1 MNEIIRKIKDESGT
15 FLGIGNEIYEL
26 SKLLFPLNR
35 SITGNGVRQ
44 TLEAIRRILPDL
56 NVYEV
61 PTGTEVNDWIIPD
74 EWNVKEAWIMTP
86 DGHKIA
92 DFSVN
97 NLHLMGYSIP
107 VDMNLSLDE
116 LQAHLHSLPNQPNAI
131 PYVTSYYQKTWG
143 FCLDHNQRSLLKAG
157 TYHVY
162 IDSTLKKGS
171 LTYGELII
179 PGATKKE
186 IFISTYICHPSMA
199 NNELSGPCVTA
210 YIAKWLSDKAFK
222 KHTIRVIFIPETIG
236 AIAYLSKNIECL
248 KRQVVAGFNVTCI
261 GDDRDY
267 SYLPSRDGNTLSD
280 KAAMHVL
287 KHIYPEFKRYTFL
300 ERGSDER
307 QYCAPGVDL
316 PIATIMRTKYGEYP
330 EYHTS
335 LDDLTV
341 ISPSGLEGGFQALRR
356 AIEAIEGNLVPKTK
370 ILCEP
375 QMGRRGL
382 RPTLSTRDSFSS
394 IHRDLMNLWVYSDG
408 TRSLIDI
415 AELINVPIWIIMPM
429 YLRLKDFGIL
439 EEV

>member
-1 MNEIIRKIKDESGT
+1 MNEIIKQIKDESDA
-15 FLGIGNEIYEL
+15 FLGIGNKIYEL
-26 SKLLFPLNR
+26 SKKLFPLNR

-44 TLEAIRRILPDL
+44 TLDVIREILPEL
-56 NVYEV
+56 KVYEV
-61 PTGTEVNDWIIPD
+61 PTGTKVNDWVIPN

-86 DGHKIA
+86 DGQKIA

-97 NLHLMGYSIP
+97 NLHLMGYSTP
-107 VDMNLSLDE
+107 VDMKLSLIE

-131 PYVTSYYQKTWG
+131 PYVTSYYQENWG
-143 FCLDHNQRSLLKAG
+143 FCIEHNQRSLLKAG

-199 NNELSGPCVTA
+199 NNEISGPCVTT
-210 YIAKWLSDKAFK
+210 YIAKWLTDKTNI
-222 KHTIRVIFIPETIG
+222 KHTIRIIFIPETIG
-236 AIAYLSKNIECL
+236 AISYLSKNIDDL
-248 KRQVVAGFNVTCI
+248 KRYVVAGFNVTCI
-261 GDDRDY
+261 GDDRNY
-267 SYLPSRDGNTLSD
+267 SYLPSRNGNTISD
-280 KAAMHVL
+280 RAAVHVL
-287 KHIYPEFKRYTFL
+287 KHIDPAFKHYSFL

-316 PIATIMRTKYGEYP
+316 PMASIMRTKYGEYP

-341 ISPSGLEGGFQALRR
+341 ISASGLEGGFQALRR
-356 AIEAIEGNLVPKTK
+356 AIEAIDHNLVPKTTV
-370 ILCEP
+370 LCEP

-382 RPTLSTRDSFSS
+382 RPTLSTKESFSS

-415 AELINVPIWIIMPM
+415 AELINVPIWILMPM
-429 YLRLKDFGIL
+429 YLRLKDFDIL
-439 EEV
+439 KEV

>member
-1 MNEIIRKIKDESGT
+1 MKQ
-15 FLGIGNEIYEL
+15 
-26 SKLLFPLNR
+26 LLFP
-35 SITGNGVRQ
+35 V
-44 TLEAIRRILPDL
+44 LE
-56 NVYEV
+56 
-61 PTGTEVNDWIIPD
+61 
-74 EWNVKEAWIMTP
+74 KKFM
-86 DGHKIA
+86 K
-92 DFSVN
+92 
-97 NLHLMGYSIP
+97 
-107 VDMNLSLDE
+107 LSLNE

-131 PYVTSYYQKTWG
+131 PYVTSYYQENWG
-143 FCLDHNQRSLLKAG
+143 FCIEHSERSLLKAG
-157 TYHVY
+157 TYHAY

-179 PGATKKE
+179 PGTTKKE

-199 NNELSGPCVTA
+199 NNEISGPCVTT
-210 YIAKWLSDKAFK
+210 YIAKWLSDNAYK
-222 KHTIRVIFIPETIG
+222 KHTIRVVFIPETIG

-248 KRQVVAGFNVTCI
+248 KRHVVAGFNVTCI

-267 SYLPSRDGNTLSD
+267 SYLPSRDGNTISD
-280 KAAMHVL
+280 KAAIHVL
-287 KHIYPEFKRYTFL
+287 KHTYPAFKRYSFL

-341 ISPSGLEGGFQALRR
+341 ISPSGLEGGFQAIRR
-356 AIEAIEGNLVPKTK
+356 AIEAIDANLVPKTT

-382 RPTLSTRDSFSS
+382 RPTLSTKESFSS
-394 IHRDLMNLWVYSDG
+394 IHRDLMNLWVFSDG

-429 YLRLKDFGIL
+429 YLRLKDFDIL